1 MSVFNDQKKFMIASD
16 QTVGE
21 LNYEQ
26 FKLYAKLIT
35 EEYDEL
41 QVAVAN
47 KDRVETVDALLDIIV
62 VSIGALHSVG
72 VDVDGA
78 WKEVVASNLAKINPR
93 TGRVQKREDGKV
105 IKPASWVPPDII
117 KYIKTEL

>member
-16 QTVGE
+16 QTVGD
-21 LNYEQ
+21 LNYDQ
-26 FKLYAKLIT
+26 FKLYLKLIT

-41 QVAVAN
+41 QVAAAN

-62 VSIGALHSVG
+62 VAIGALHSVG
-72 VDVDGA
+72 VDTEGA
-78 WKEVVASNLAKINPR
+78 WKEVMASNLAKINPR

-105 IKPASWVPPDII
+105 IKPEGWQPPDIV

>member
-1 MSVFNDQKKFMIASD
+1 MSVFNDQKKFMIAID
-16 QTVGE
+16 QTVGD

-26 FKLYAKLIT
+26 FNLYLKLIT

-41 QVAVAN
+41 QVAAAN

-62 VSIGALHSVG
+62 VAIGALHSVG

-78 WKEVVASNLAKINPR
+78 WKEVSASNLAKINPR

-105 IKPASWVPPDII
+105 IKPEGWQPPDIK